1 MKALAVQPEDEERE
15 NEPQRAQIIREAQAL
30 AVESLTPTQ
39 LRRLSSRLE
48 GKSLATIAESENCS
62 VQSVH
67 ETLRVPKVAATF
79 EIMGQTLAA
88 KDRETGEDVNLLL
101 LLLENVWSI
110 ATHATRAV
118 QINGTIEHVPD
129 YPTRLAASTRLL
141 SLAKPLQRSPET
153 PLRESAA

>member
-1 MKALAVQPEDEERE
+1 MTTIDTDTLREEVAHRIATLTS
-15 NEPQRAQIIREAQAL
+15 AQ
-30 AVESLTPTQ
+30 V
-39 LRRLSSRLE
+39 RRVTARLK
-48 GKSLATIAESENCS
+48 GQSLATIAEAEGCS
-62 VQSVH
+62 IQSVH
-67 ETLRVPKVAATF
+67 ESLRVPKVAATF

-110 ATHATRAV
+110 ATQATRAV
-118 QINGTIEHVPD
+118 QVNGTIEHVPD